1 MRCCGAG
8 MRNSLKKPEVGIL
21 HYSAP
26 PVVGGVEAVIGEHAR
41 LFARA
46 GYPVTVIAG
55 RGEQAGL
62 PQETRFVY
70 LPELDT
76 QHPMTLEIATQLNDG
91 RSPPGFSLAQ
101 ARIRESLRPVQEKL
115 DVLIVHNVFTKH
127 FNIPLTAALF
137 DLLND
142 GTIRRCIS
150 WVHDITWT
158 SPNSRRFVYE
168 GHPWDLLRTHHPAI
182 TQVVISEQRQE
193 MLAGLLDRPPE
204 LITIVQNG
212 IDPALWYGWSETVA
226 EIVDRFDL
234 LNAAPLLLMPV
245 RVTQAKNVE
254 FAAEVLAEMIGMGC
268 QPKLVVT
275 GPPDPHSEGG
285 IDYYRGLLDL
295 RSNMG
300 LEGALYFAYEA
311 GDSGSPQLLTQEEV
325 ASLMRMS
332 DMVFMPSHR
341 EGFGIPVLEA
351 GLMGIPVTASTAVP
365 AAVETGRCC
374 LTLFDPDESARTVAE
389 RMLEALNTNQVYAY
403 QRQVRQDFTWEQIF
417 REKIEPLVE
426 G

>member
-1 MRCCGAG
+1 M
-8 MRNSLKKPEVGIL
+8 KKPEIGIL

-26 PVVGGVEAVIGEHAR
+26 PVVGGVEAVIESHTR
-41 LFARA
+41 LFRRF
-46 GYPVTVIAG
+46 GYPVTIIAG
-55 RGEQAGL
+55 RGEQEAQPEGARL
-62 PQETRFVY
+62 IL

-76 QHPMTLEIATQLNDG
+76 QHPETLEIGAQLNDG
-91 RSPPGFSLAQ
+91 HLPSEFAGARE
-101 ARIRESLRPVQEKL
+101 RIREALRPALARV

-137 DLLND
+137 DLLDD

-168 GHPWDLLRTHHPAI
+168 GQPWDLLRTAHPNLI
-182 TQVVISEQRQE
+182 QVAISEQRRE
-193 MLAGLLDRPPE
+193 MLAGLMNLPPE
-204 LITIVQNG
+204 SIAVVQNG
-212 IDPALWYGWSETVA
+212 IDPSLWYGWTEATAGLV
-226 EIVDRFDL
+226 ERFDL

-254 FAAEVLAEMIGMGC
+254 FAAEVLAELRDMGC

-285 IDYYRGLLDL
+285 LAYYNSLLDL
-295 RSNMG
+295 RASMG
-300 LEGALYFAYEA
+300 LENALHFAYEA
-311 GDSGSPQLLTQEEV
+311 SGPENPQLLTQTEV

-332 DMVFMPSHR
+332 DVVFMPSHR

-365 AAVETGRCC
+365 AAVETGSCC
-374 LTLFDPDESARTVAE
+374 LTLFDPGESARTVAA
-389 RMLEALNTNQVYAY
+389 RMLETLESSPVYAY
-403 QRQVRQDFTWEQIF
+403 RRQVRQEYTWEQIF
-417 REKIEPLVE
+417 RGKIEPLVE
-426 G
+426 R

>member
-1 MRCCGAG
+1 MT
-8 MRNSLKKPEVGIL
+8 KPTVGIL

-26 PVVGGVEAVIGEHAR
+26 PVVGGVEAVIESHAR
-41 LFARA
+41 LFVRA

-55 RGEQAGL
+55 RGEQGGL
-62 PQETRFVY
+62 PKGTQFVL

-76 QHPMTLEIATQLNDG
+76 QHPETLEIATQLNAG
-91 RSPPGFSLAQ
+91 RVPPGFSVVQ
-101 ARIRESLRPVQEKL
+101 GRIRESLRLVLEKL
-115 DVLIVHNVFTKH
+115 DVLIAHNVFTKH

-158 SPNSRRFVYE
+158 SPNSRRFVFESY
-168 GHPWDLLRTHHPAI
+168 PWDLLRTHHPAI

-193 MLAGLLDRPPE
+193 MLAGLLELPPE
-204 LITIVQNG
+204 SIAIVQNG
-212 IDPALWYGWSETVA
+212 IDPALWYGWTETVA
-226 EIVDRFDL
+226 GIVDRFDL

-254 FAAEVLAEMIGMGC
+254 FSAEVLSELRGMGC

-285 IDYYRGLLDL
+285 IEYYRGLLDL
-295 RSNMG
+295 RAKMG
-300 LEGALYFAYEA
+300 LEGALHFAYEA
-311 GDSGSPQLLTQEEV
+311 KVSGGTQLLTQEEV
-325 ASLMRMS
+325 ASLMRMG

-351 GLMGIPVTASTAVP
+351 GLIGIPVAASTAVP
-365 AAVETGRCC
+365 AAVETGKCC
-374 LTLFDPDESARTVAE
+374 LTLFDPDESAQTVAG
-389 RMLEALNTNQVYAY
+389 RMLETLNASPVYAY
-403 QRQVRQDFTWEQIF
+403 RRQVRQEYTWEQIF

-426 G
+426 V